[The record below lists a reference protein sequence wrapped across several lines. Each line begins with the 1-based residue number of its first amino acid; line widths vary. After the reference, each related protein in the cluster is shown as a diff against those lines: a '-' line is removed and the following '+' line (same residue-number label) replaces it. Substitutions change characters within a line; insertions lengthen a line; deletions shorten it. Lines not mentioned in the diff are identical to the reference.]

1 MLMSV
6 AIRLNSVSYSCW
18 LDYGYR
24 SQLYAPWHKES
35 QRHATVLFISIT
47 WSFFFLF
54 FFKVGSELGARFGRL
69 VNECLVR
76 ESWSQSKFMS
86 SHQLNLMCNSVPA
99 NEVVTFPAQ
108 RQGKHGCLEIAS
120 GVFFSSAF
128 SQSIATFQGSS
139 LKNCSRKLQ
148 HLRLCASSQDK
159 NKANHSRSRILTG

>member
-1 MLMSV
+1 MSHIHADWIMVTEASFMLLGTKSPKDM
-6 AIRLNSVSYSCW
+6 RLYF
-18 LDYGYR
+18 L
-24 SQLYAPWHKES
+24 L
-35 QRHATVLFISIT
+35 VLHGA
-47 WSFFFLF
+47 SFFF

-69 VNECLVR
+69 VNECLVH

>member
-1 MLMSV
+1 MEL
-6 AIRLNSVSYSCW
+6 
-18 LDYGYR
+18 
-24 SQLYAPWHKES
+24 
-35 QRHATVLFISIT
+35 LFS
-47 WSFFFLF
+47 F
-54 FFKVGSELGARFGRL
+54 FFKVVSELGARFGRL
-69 VNECLVR
+69 VNECLVH

-86 SHQLNLMCNSVPA
+86 SHQLNLMCNSVPE

-159 NKANHSRSRILTG
+159 NKANHSRSNGLERVRVRVSRTNIDRKYKIVKRNISDALLINLSWP